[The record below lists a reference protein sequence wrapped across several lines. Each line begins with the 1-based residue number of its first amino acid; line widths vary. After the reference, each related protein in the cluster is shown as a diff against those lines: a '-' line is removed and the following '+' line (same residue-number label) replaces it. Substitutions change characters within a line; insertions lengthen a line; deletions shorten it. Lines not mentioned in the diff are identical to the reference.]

1 MALFTSHKTV
11 QICPELLHEKAE
23 DLRANA
29 DTAGDIFDQMQN
41 RFLSLKEAGA
51 WEGLAF
57 DEAAKATAMNVS
69 KFEGMEEKMLRLAD
83 LLDAVATKMQETDA
97 ELKAKIDAACVN

>member
-1 MALFTSHKTV
+1 MSLFSSHKTV
-11 QICPELLHEKAE
+11 CVTPELLREKAE

-97 ELKAKIDAACVN
+97 ELKAKIDVACVN